1 MSYSGIFT
9 LEQFQEAERS
19 GKLDHRRV
27 SLKLLEMGEH
37 PKEEQVR
44 LFDTIC
50 VSLQF
55 SNGTYRTTFRKRFH
69 DLDTKVLPWIRKC
82 FAPDAAITI
91 EDRAASSC
99 LTSAE
104 WAAPLLQEFP
114 KLRFLASDIML
125 FLVEATDAAGETFV
139 LEPNG
144 AMQQYIH
151 PPHVLPLRVRESRKK
166 ILNHWKIA
174 RLKPRAQA
182 ISIPQEWSNRCTG
195 EPEKSGSWTFRQI
208 SLLHPQAAQLERE
221 SAGRFRVE
229 LGSVF
234 DRTPESCQVL
244 RTVNILNTSYFP
256 EQQLREGVEAARVSL
271 VEGGIWIVG
280 RTLSAPEFTNQMSI
294 LQKRQGRFEL
304 LERVHAGWER
314 EDLALKAVQ

>member
-1 MSYSGIFT
+1 MSAGIFT
-9 LEQFQEAERS
+9 LEQFLEAERS
-19 GKLDHRRV
+19 GKLDHRRI

-55 SNGTYRTTFRKRFH
+55 SNGTYRTTFRNRFH
-69 DLDTKVLPWIRKC
+69 DLDAKVLPWIRKC
-82 FAPDAAITI
+82 FAPNAVIAV

-104 WAAPLLQEFP
+104 WAGPLLQEFP
-114 KLRFLASDIML
+114 RLRFLASDIML
-125 FLVEATDAAGETFV
+125 FVVEVREPSGEIFI

-144 AMQQYIH
+144 ALLQYIQS
-151 PPHVLPLRVRESRKK
+151 PHVLPLSVRESRKK
-166 ILNHWKIA
+166 ILNHLKLS
-174 RLKPRAQA
+174 RLKPRARA
-182 ISIPQEWSNRCTG
+182 ISIPKEWSNRCTS
-195 EPEKSGSWTFRQI
+195 ELARSGSQTFHQI
-208 SLLHPQAAQLERE
+208 SLVHPQAAQLEQG
-221 SAGRFRVE
+221 SAGRFRVD

-244 RTVNILNTSYFP
+244 RTVNILNSSYFP
-256 EQQLREGVEAARVSL
+256 EQQLMEGVEAARVSL
-271 VEGGIWIVG
+271 TEGGIWIVG
-280 RTLSAPEFTNQMSI
+280 RTLSEDLSNQMSI

-304 LERVHAGWER
+304 LERIHGGWER
-314 EDLALKAVQ
+314 EDLAVKA